1 MIGLLIV
8 HKARLGKFNDENQ
21 SANSKEDISR
31 YESIYLWTIESCY
44 GNKINSFCNLV

>member
-1 MIGLLIV
+1 M
-8 HKARLGKFNDENQ
+8 HKAQLVKLNDEHK